1 MKSLVPT
8 LIIWLLAEQ
17 YVSATPQVND
27 LLHVGGHTYGI
38 FQFPM
43 SGYWH
48 LKGEAPEGR
57 VLLPE
62 FEVTSS
68 ANWRGYVAEWSVAR
82 AKLYLVTIKG
92 QIDGRHVRNR
102 QIIEK
107 RFPVHARWYTGS
119 IFVSVGD
126 FNAATGTFDY
136 VLEFRIKKG
145 DVVATAYHETLA
157 IPMTWNGLLDSRPS
171 PANGRR
177 EEKSVSK

>member
-1 MKSLVPT
+1 MKSLV
-8 LIIWLLAEQ
+8 LSVVIGLLAAQ
-17 YVSATPQVND
+17 IVSATPQVND
-27 LLHVGGHTYGI
+27 VIHVGGHTYGI

-48 LKGEAPEGR
+48 LEGKAPGGR
-57 VLLPE
+57 VPLPE

-68 ANWRGYVAEWSVAR
+68 ANWRGYVAEWSIAR
-82 AKLYLVTIKG
+82 RKLYLVSVKG
-92 QIDGRHVRNR
+92 QIDGRQVHNR

-145 DVVATAYHETLA
+145 DVVATAYHETLS

-171 PANGRR
+171 PANSRR
-177 EEKSVSK
+177 ESKSVSK